1 MSIPKRT
8 TTTAGLSL
16 ALIALLLGLLTML
29 PGPAQA
35 ASHPPTLAEL
45 MADPSLVPAA
55 PAACEPDGTQ
65 ASGATY
71 RICLPN
77 GWDGNTLVVYAHG
90 YVDPAEPVG
99 IPEDQLGVPGLSI
112 PDTVNS
118 LGYAFAASGYSV
130 NGLAVQEGMADL
142 LDLVQIFSAKHGA
155 PQRVL
160 MIGIS
165 EGGLITALS
174 VEQYPEVYD
183 GGLAICGPVG
193 GLPVQ
198 TAYFGDFRV
207 IFDYFFPSVMPGS
220 PISIPT
226 TLMADW
232 DNVYTNTVRPAILD
246 PANADQ
252 VRQLL
257 AVTGAATDPANPD
270 TIEQTIQ
277 TLLWYNVSAT
287 NDAFTKLGGNPY
299 SNTAKVYTG
308 SDDDTALNAGVA
320 RFAADAGAAALLAQD
335 YVPTGKLTVPLI
347 TAHTTGDH
355 VVPYFHEAL
364 YATKAQA
371 SGSGWLHTNIT
382 SPTYGHCT
390 LTVLD
395 LLSAFAELE
404 SRSLRPYRVQLPLVA
419 K

>member
-1 MSIPKRT
+1 MSARKRT
-8 TTTAGLSL
+8 ATTAGLSL
-16 ALIALLLGLLTML
+16 ALIALFLGLLTIL

-35 ASHPPTLAEL
+35 ESPPPTLAEL
-45 MADPSLVPAA
+45 IADPSLMPAA

-65 ASGATY
+65 ASGAIY
-71 RICLPN
+71 RICLPS
-77 GWDGNTLVVYAHG
+77 GWDGNTLVIYAHG
-90 YVDPAEPVG
+90 YVDPAKPVD

-118 LGYAFAASGYSV
+118 LGYAFAVSGYSV
-130 NGLAVQEGMADL
+130 NGLAVQEGKADL
-142 LDLVQIFSAKHGA
+142 LDLVQIFTAQHGA

-160 MIGIS
+160 MLGIS

-174 VEQYPEVYD
+174 MEQHPEVYD
-183 GGLAICGPVG
+183 GGLAICGPLG

-198 TAYFGDFRV
+198 TAYFGDFRAV
-207 IFDYFFPSVMPGS
+207 FDYFFPGVMPGS

-232 DNVYTNTVRPAILD
+232 DNVYTSTVRPAILD
-246 PANADQ
+246 PTNADK
-252 VRQLL
+252 VRRLL

-287 NDAFTKLGGNPY
+287 NDAFAKLGGNPY
-299 SNTAKVYTG
+299 SNTAKAYTG
-308 SDDDTALNAGVA
+308 SDDDPALNAGVA
-320 RFAADAGAAALLAQD
+320 RYTADAGAADLLAQN
-335 YVPTGKLTVPLI
+335 YVPTGVLTVPLI

-355 VVPYFHEAL
+355 VVPYFHQTL
-364 YATKAQA
+364 YADKAQA
-371 SGSGWLHTNIT
+371 SGSGWLHTAIT

-390 LTVLD
+390 LTILD

-404 SRSLRPYRVQLPLVA
+404 SRSLHPYRVQLPWVA